1 MTFLPRSTSVFWASA
16 GARTAT
22 VYASKGIGE
31 PPVHLATAVWT
42 ACKDA
47 IGSIADHKFAVRLD
61 PPMTPERVLFA
72 IQEIKQQ
79 GDVGG

>member
-1 MTFLPRSTSVFWASA
+1 
-16 GARTAT
+16 

-47 IGSIADHKFAVRLD
+47 ICSIADHKFAVRLD
-61 PPMTPERVLFA
+61 PPMTPERVLCA
-72 IQEIKQQ
+72 IQ
-79 GDVGG
+79 

>member
-1 MTFLPRSTSVFWASA
+1 MDGMGFSNMTGNRQY
-16 GARTAT
+16 R
-22 VYASKGIGE
+22 
-31 PPVHLATAVWT
+31 
-42 ACKDA
+42 
-47 IGSIADHKFAVRLD
+47 DHKFAVRLD